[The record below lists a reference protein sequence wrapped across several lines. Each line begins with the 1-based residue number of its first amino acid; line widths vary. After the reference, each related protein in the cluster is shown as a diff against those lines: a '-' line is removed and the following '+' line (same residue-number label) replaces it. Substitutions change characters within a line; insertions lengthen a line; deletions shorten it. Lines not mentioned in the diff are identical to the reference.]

1 MREHQGVD
9 LARQGVAVAEPKS
22 LVLPLNAAAV
32 GTLIKDAR
40 IQRVIDSPVRQ
51 SIR

>member
-22 LVLPLNAAAV
+22 LVLLNAAAV
-32 GTLIKDAR
+32 GTLIQDAW
-40 IQRVIDSPVRQ
+40 IQRAIDSPARQ